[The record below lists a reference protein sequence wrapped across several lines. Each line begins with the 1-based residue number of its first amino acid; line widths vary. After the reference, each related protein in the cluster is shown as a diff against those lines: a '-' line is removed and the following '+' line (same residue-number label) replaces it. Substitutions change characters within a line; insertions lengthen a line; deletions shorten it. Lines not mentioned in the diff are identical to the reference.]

1 MGKIDLEKV
10 VHLSRIIAGEE
21 SKLER
26 PVSEASGID
35 FKRVKKL
42 DRIIAGEEKLDRLAE
57 KLEKYKKAKG
67 IQNMGPGPGNETE
80 KFLFFYTTW
89 TFVENKS
96 YRTLTESE
104 AIDKLK
110 EYSSEKME
118 TVYCKFKD
126 SSTPMPAI
134 LEKRK
139 GLQTEIVMGHDQ
151 VSELIY
157 RKTGVSVPESDLMTK
172 KNQQPLGIRMQAFVK
187 SIDERK
193 IHDKE
198 VQRIYNCL
206 LENDL
211 KRRNECLR
219 NCKIK

>member
-80 KFLFFYTTW
+80 RYLFWYTLW
-89 TFVENKS
+89 TYIENKS

-104 AIDKLK
+104 AKGKLK

-134 LEKRK
+134 LKGRK

-157 RKTGVSVPESDLMTK
+157 RKTTVSVPESDLMTK
-172 KNQQPLGIRMQAFVK
+172 KNQQPLHIRMQAFVK
-187 SIDERK
+187 NIGEREA
-193 IHDKE
+193 HDKE
-198 VQRIYNCL
+198 IKRIV
-206 LENDL
+206 
-211 KRRNECLR
+211 ECLKLNSDR
-219 NCKIK
+219 MRKECLCKIK